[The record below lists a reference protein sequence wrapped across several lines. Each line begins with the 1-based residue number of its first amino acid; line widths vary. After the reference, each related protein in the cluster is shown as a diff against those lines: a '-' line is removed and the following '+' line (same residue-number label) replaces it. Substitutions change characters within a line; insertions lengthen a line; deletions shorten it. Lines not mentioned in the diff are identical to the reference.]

1 MKILSTVLSLLICL
15 VCSKIAFAQITPIDP
30 DIIQTKIKT
39 TTNKSIQT
47 TIKDEIFTNKKPENS
62 KPNTPKPTQ
71 TTPKIDLKFT
81 PSEQIILQKKISGTD
96 NQSAGIRQLI
106 FFIWQGYVENSKE
119 NGFEYNDLARAI
131 SYSIFANYRV
141 LNDKEEIPKE
151 NVRKLYDQIKEV
163 FSDNAEI
170 GKLTNEQ
177 KQEMAENIVF
187 SAGLSV
193 VLAMAADKDGNQEMD
208 KQAKDLAKKNLEDLL
223 GISAF
228 KLKITANGLEEK

>member
-1 MKILSTVLSLLICL
+1 MKIVIGLLTLLVCL
-15 VCSKIAFAQITPIDP
+15 VCSQALLAQITPIDP
-30 DIIQTKIKT
+30 DIIQTKIRT
-39 TTNKSIQT
+39 TSNKSIQT
-47 TIKDEIFTNKKPENS
+47 TIKDEIFTNKKTENS
-62 KPNTPKPTQ
+62 KPNTPKTNQ
-71 TTPKIDLKFT
+71 TTPKFDLKFT
-81 PSEQIILQKKISGTD
+81 PSTQILLQKKITGTD

-106 FFIWQGYVENSKE
+106 YVIWQGYVENSKE

-141 LNDKEEIPKE
+141 LNDTEEIPKE
-151 NVRKLYDQIKEV
+151 NVKKLYEQIKEI

-170 GKLTNEQ
+170 GKMTSEQ
-177 KQEMAENIVF
+177 KQELAENIVF

-193 VLAMAADKDGNQEMD
+193 VLAMAAEEEENKEME